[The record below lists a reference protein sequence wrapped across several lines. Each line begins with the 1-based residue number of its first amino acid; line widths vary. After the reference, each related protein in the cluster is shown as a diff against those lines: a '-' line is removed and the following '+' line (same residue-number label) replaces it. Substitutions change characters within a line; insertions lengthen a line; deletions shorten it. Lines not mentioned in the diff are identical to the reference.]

1 VGVDRTPQKN
11 LHFKKLHPKLE
22 FHLILCGFQEQQ
34 HLHMSANVNVEHPVE
49 DIPNQAG
56 DSQTLALKII
66 ALLSLN
72 RSFISGLHRK
82 INVGPKG

>member
-11 LHFKKLHPKLE
+11 LHFKKLDPKLE
-22 FHLILCGFQEQQ
+22 YHLILCGFQEQQ

-49 DIPNQAG
+49 AIPKPGWRFA
-56 DSQTLALKII
+56 KIGVKTI

-82 INVGPKG
+82 LM